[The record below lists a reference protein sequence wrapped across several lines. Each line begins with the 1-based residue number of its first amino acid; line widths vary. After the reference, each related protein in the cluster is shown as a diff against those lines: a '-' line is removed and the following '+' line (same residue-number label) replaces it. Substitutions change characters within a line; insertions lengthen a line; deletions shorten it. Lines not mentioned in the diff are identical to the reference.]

1 MIQSLS
7 ASAGPRSARLLILA
21 ACAALMS
28 ACGQGQTDEGR
39 SGPAEVGYV
48 VVQPTSVALSET
60 YPGRVVAFQSSE
72 VRPQVSGLV
81 ERRLFTEGG
90 LVRAGQPLFQIDPS
104 LYRAA
109 VNQAQANL
117 EAARATL
124 ASAAELED
132 YVNAVAAAR
141 SARAGVS
148 QAEASLDTARINLRF
163 TTVPAPISGRI
174 GRSLVTPGA
183 LATTSQAEPL
193 ATIQQLDP
201 IFIDIQQSANDLIAL
216 RRSIAQGGAQPNQAQ
231 VRLTLADGSSY
242 GPSGQVE
249 VSEVV
254 VDPATGAVTLRARSP
269 IPKGFS
275 CP

>member
-124 ASAAELED
+124 ASAAELEARLQPLADMEAVARQD

-231 VRLTLADGSSY
+231 VRLTLADGSS
-242 GPSGQVE
+242 
-249 VSEVV
+249 
-254 VDPATGAVTLRARSP
+254 
-269 IPKGFS
+269 
-275 CP
+275 

>member
-1 MIQSLS
+1 MRPW
-7 ASAGPRSARLLILA
+7 PRPPSSRPVFSPWPTWRRAR
-21 ACAALMS
+21 
-28 ACGQGQTDEGR
+28 Q
-39 SGPAEVGYV
+39 
-48 VVQPTSVALSET
+48 
-60 YPGRVVAFQSSE
+60 
-72 VRPQVSGLV
+72 
-81 ERRLFTEGG
+81 
-90 LVRAGQPLFQIDPS
+90 
-104 LYRAA
+104 
-109 VNQAQANL
+109 
-117 EAARATL
+117 
-124 ASAAELED
+124 D

-231 VRLTLADGSSY
+231 VRLTLADGSS
-242 GPSGQVE
+242 
-249 VSEVV
+249 
-254 VDPATGAVTLRARSP
+254 
-269 IPKGFS
+269 
-275 CP
+275 